1 MLSAAQ
7 ISCEVLRTLAN
18 ERFNFSF
25 IELILQKSS
34 RKINHDGYG
43 PKAITKHKHSS
54 LLLEAGGPRRL
65 SWHSESLRPGRSGDR
80 IPLWARFS
88 APVQTGPGAH
98 SASYT
103 VGTGFL
109 LRVKRPRGGGG
120 HPPPPQ
126 SSAEVKERVEL
137 YLCSTSGPS
146 WPVLGCTLLYLLLEV
161 N

>member
-1 MLSAAQ
+1 MLSTAQ

-43 PKAITKHKHSS
+43 PKAITKHKYSS
-54 LLLEAGGPRRL
+54 LLLEACGPRRL
-65 SWHSESLRPGRSGDR
+65 SRHSESLRPGRSGDR

-109 LRVKRPRGGGG
+109 LRRGVG
-120 HPPPPQ
+120 HPLPHQ

-146 WPVLGCTLLYLLLEV
+146 WPVLGCTLLYFTVLV
-161 N
+161 A